1 MSFCTTSHTSELETR
16 AVLTEQN
23 DIVFRLDANDLVFI
37 GSGIALAAV
46 ILFSQR
52 PFKRRPSPP
61 RVALRRPCGKS
72 STVAAA
78 TGNGALP
85 PERRR
90 AKEMSRHTAS
100 DEASWREAFERLG
113 AHTVRSRLGTVEMSF
128 DAPVPDIVQ
137 TEPHPPR

>member
-1 MSFCTTSHTSELETR
+1 MSCSTTSHTSELETR
-16 AVLTEQN
+16 AILTEQN
-23 DIVFRLDANDLVFI
+23 DIVFGLDANDLVFI

-61 RVALRRPCGKS
+61 RVALRRPGGKS

-78 TGNGALP
+78 TDTSMASALP

-90 AKEMSRHTAS
+90 AWVSLRIEEMSRHTAS

-113 AHTVRSRLGTVEMSF
+113 THTVRSPLGYCGNEF
-128 DAPVPDIVQ
+128 
-137 TEPHPPR
+137 